1 MVFGL
6 ILAIFVICP
15 IFSSV
20 FLFSCS
26 SIAVLRFFWASMY
39 SVRASFFFAV
49 RFSLIVF
56 WYVAF
61 FSFLITLA
69 SFICVLFGLGSL
81 SVLIF
86 VFPTVF
92 FIMSMTSFSRS
103 GYSLFLSSSSLVFIS
118 LLKFS
123 HPSLL
128 FRFHFSMMVFVLG
141 RLVAIVVIIVLWSV
155 SFFPLTL
162 RCPSSSTIVDMGLL
176 IPLEVSM

>member
-6 ILAIFVICP
+6 ILAIFVICS

-26 SIAVLRFFWASMY
+26 SIAVLRFFD
-39 SVRASFFFAV
+39 VFCESFFFLRCDV
-49 RFSLIVF
+49 FFDSFLVCCFLFFSDHIGFLYLCIVWLGFFVCSYFRFS
-56 WYVAF
+56 Y
-61 FSFLITLA
+61 
-69 SFICVLFGLGSL
+69 C
-81 SVLIF
+81 
-86 VFPTVF
+86 F

-123 HPSLL
+123 HHSLL

-141 RLVAIVVIIVLWSV
+141 RLVAIVVIIVLW
-155 SFFPLTL
+155 
-162 RCPSSSTIVDMGLL
+162 
-176 IPLEVSM
+176 